1 MGSRDR
7 GAPPAFFKS
16 APRHRA
22 RRPTHDEL
30 RLWAHAMRDVRL
42 LPGVMMPEP
51 EESETPAPQATTPP
65 SRPRKA
71 EVTAKAEPAKP
82 GKVLDLEPGKADGI
96 DRNTLERLKKGR
108 LAIEAKLDLH
118 GLTQE
123 GAHTA
128 LSGFVTNSHAL
139 GRRCLLVITGK
150 GGTGKGT
157 GILRQSTPR
166 WLNESPLR
174 ALILAIAT
182 AQPKDGGDGA
192 LYILLKR
199 RR

>member
-7 GAPPAFFKS
+7 GAPPAFFKT
-16 APRHRA
+16 APRHRS

-42 LPGVMMPEP
+42 LPGVALPEL
-51 EESETPAPQATTPP
+51 EETETPAPTTTKRV
-65 SRPRKA
+65 SAPRKA
-71 EVTAKAEPAKP
+71 ETPAKP
-82 GKVLDLEPGKADGI
+82 APAKESKILDLEPGKADGI
-96 DRNTLERLKKGR
+96 DRNTLDRLKKGR

-123 GAHTA
+123 TAHVA
-128 LSGFVTNSHAL
+128 LTSFVTNSHAL

-150 GGTGKGT
+150 GGTGKGM
-157 GILRQSTPR
+157 GVLRQSVPR
-166 WLNESPLR
+166 WLNEAPLR

-192 LYILLKR
+192 LYVLLKR